1 MKKLTSSALLQ
12 KLGGL
17 ALCLSLASAA
27 QAQEPL
33 TLEKSLELAR
43 QNNVTLRQARYN
55 STKADILLRKNK
67 FGYLPVLTANTDVS
81 RVNGLT
87 FDNVSGQLKR
97 GNTTSSNPYMVG
109 ELVLFKGFSKLYE
122 LKRAKQQ
129 AIASKYTEQQTDIDL
144 EAAVTGYFLQAVLDR
159 ENTRIAQ
166 ERIALLQQQ
175 LGKTEKLEQAGVRTQ
190 DDVYQ
195 IKAQL
200 ATEKLNLITHENSY
214 RQSVLALGQQMNVE
228 GDMNYQLE
236 VPATPVDLAAGLPS
250 LEIILARATSF
261 SPQLRA
267 TAATLEASRNSLK
280 VVQSGFTP
288 TLSLQG
294 IMGSNFSSNIL
305 QQNPETQQM
314 EQIEYFEQ
322 LDLNQQKIVQLNLR
336 IPIFNGLSRHFD
348 AQAARVDMRNAELD
362 YVAARNTLR
371 QTVEQAYQDVL
382 AAREKY
388 NTVTANLEYTEK
400 AFASA
405 KRKYE
410 LGTVDFFSYME
421 SLNNKN
427 KAQAELLQSKCEFYF
442 KQRILELY
450 QG

>member
-1 MKKLTSSALLQ
+1 MKRLTSAALLK

-17 ALCLSLASAA
+17 AFCLSLAFAA
-27 QAQEPL
+27 QAQESL
-33 TLEKSLELAR
+33 TLDRSLELAR
-43 QNNVTLRQARYN
+43 QHNVTLRQARYS
-55 STKADILLRKNK
+55 STKADINLRRNK

-81 RVNGLT
+81 RINGLT

-97 GNTTSSNPYMVG
+97 GTTTSSNPYMVG
-109 ELVLFKGFSKLYE
+109 ELVLFDGLSKLYE

-129 AIASKYTEQQTDIDL
+129 AQATKYTEQQTDIEL

-159 ENTRIAQ
+159 ENVTIAQ
-166 ERIALLQQQ
+166 ERIQLLEQQ
-175 LGKTEKLEQAGVRTQ
+175 LGKMEKLEQAGVRTQ
-190 DDVYQ
+190 DDIYQ
-195 IKAQL
+195 LKAQL
-200 ATEKLNLITHENSY
+200 ATEKLNLITHTNSY
-214 RQSVLALGQQMNVE
+214 RQAMLALGQQMNAGSSTDFE
-228 GDMNYQLE
+228 LE
-236 VPATPVDLAAGLPS
+236 VPATPVDITAELPT
-250 LEIILARATSF
+250 LERVLERATSF
-261 SPQLRA
+261 SPQLKA
-267 TAATLEASRNSLK
+267 SAATLEATRSSLK
-280 VVQSGFTP
+280 VVRSGFAP

-294 IMGSNFSSNIL
+294 IIGSNFSSNIL

-314 EQIEYFEQ
+314 EQIRYVDQ

-336 IPIFNGLSRHFD
+336 IPVFNGLSRHFE
-348 AQAARVDMRNAELD
+348 AQSARVDLHNAELD
-362 YVAARNTLR
+362 YAAAQNALR

-400 AFASA
+400 AFESA

-410 LGTVDFFSYME
+410 AGTVDFFSYME

-427 KAQAELLQSKCEFYF
+427 KAQAELLQSKCEYYF
-442 KQRILELY
+442 KRRILELY

>member
-1 MKKLTSSALLQ
+1 MKRFTSAALLK

-17 ALCLSLASAA
+17 AFCLSLTVAA

-33 TLEKSLELAR
+33 TLDRSLELAR
-43 QNNVTLRQARYN
+43 QHNVTLRQARYN
-55 STKADILLRKNK
+55 STKADINLRKNK

-81 RVNGLT
+81 RINGLT

-97 GNTTSSNPYMVG
+97 GTTTSSNPYMVG
-109 ELVLFKGFSKLYE
+109 ELVLFDGLSKLYE

-129 AIASKYTEQQTDIDL
+129 AQATHYTEQQTEIEL

-159 ENTRIAQ
+159 ENVTIAQ
-166 ERIALLQQQ
+166 ERIQLLEQQ
-175 LGKTEKLEQAGVRTQ
+175 LGKMEKLEQAGVRTQ

-195 IKAQL
+195 LKAQL
-200 ATEKLNLITHENSY
+200 ATEKLNLITHTNSY
-214 RQSVLALGQQMNVE
+214 RQAMLALGQQMNT
-228 GDMNYQLE
+228 GSMDYQLE
-236 VPATPVDLAAGLPS
+236 VPAPPVDITAELPT
-250 LEIILARATSF
+250 LESIMERATSF
-261 SPQLRA
+261 SPQLKA
-267 TAATLEASRNSLK
+267 SAATLEATRSSLK
-280 VVQSGFTP
+280 VVRSGFAP

-294 IMGSNFSSNIL
+294 IIGSNFSSNIL

-314 EQIEYFEQ
+314 EQIGYVNQ

-336 IPIFNGLSRHFD
+336 IPVFNGLSRHFE
-348 AQAARVDMRNAELD
+348 AQSARVDLHNAELD
-362 YVAARNTLR
+362 YAAAQNALR

-400 AFASA
+400 AFESA

-410 LGTVDFFSYME
+410 AGTVDFFSYME

-427 KAQAELLQSKCEFYF
+427 KAQEELLQSKCEYYF